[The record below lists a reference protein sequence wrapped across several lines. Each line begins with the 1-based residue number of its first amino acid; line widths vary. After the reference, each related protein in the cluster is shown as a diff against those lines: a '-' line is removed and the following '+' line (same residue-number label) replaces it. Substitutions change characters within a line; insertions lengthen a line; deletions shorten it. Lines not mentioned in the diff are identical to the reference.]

1 MAVCVCRAVK
11 YLNHQTRRLPAEV
24 EQAASPPSCFSGQTM
39 STSPFRNL
47 SAVLFTFLCYLLMTL
62 LFKTAQ
68 V

>member
-1 MAVCVCRAVK
+1 
-11 YLNHQTRRLPAEV
+11 
-24 EQAASPPSCFSGQTM
+24 M